1 MKKNF
6 IKLSFKLIVVLFI
19 IAISDS
25 IAFAYVWG
33 NWRECASAPGCSCT
47 LTLQLTQDTGSP
59 LKTYVVESAG
69 YFLKSHAAYQEFLNR
84 VEMSESNGIDS
95 EEFKNTLYNAIDN
108 MEKAKAV
115 YTNLKTASEKI
126 PYHQEMI
133 DQLIKFDYD
142 GFRIKYGLI
151 EPIFEKVKT
160 LLGKGDIAGFDEA
173 VLANMDTILSKLYEI
188 KSSVDKGLVPETAL
202 LWRGNQAYAEA
213 QLFGQYVSEVFRD
226 ILF

>member
-47 LTLQLTQDTGSP
+47 LTLQLTQDTGSQ

-84 VEMSESNGIDS
+84 VEMSDINGVDYKELREI
-95 EEFKNTLYNAIDN
+95 LYSTIEN
-108 MEKAKAV
+108 MENASVA
-115 YTNLKTASEKI
+115 YSNLKTASEKI
-126 PYHQEMI
+126 PYNRKMI
-133 DQLIKFDYD
+133 KKLKKFDYD
-142 GFRIKYGLI
+142 GFRAKYGLLSTT
-151 EPIFEKVKT
+151 FAKVRK
-160 LLGKGDIAGFDEA
+160 LLRKGDVPGLDAA
-173 VLANMDTILSKLYEI
+173 VLDNMDTILSKLYEI
-188 KSSVDKGLVPETAL
+188 KAAVDKDQAPEIAL
-202 LWRGNQAYAEA
+202 LWRANQDFIET
-213 QLFGQYVSEVFRD
+213 QLFGQYVSEVFKAN
-226 ILF
+226 L